1 MRAAIF
7 TALSEFHK
15 TVGGHFMAAAVIYWS
30 GTGNT
35 EAMAKAVAQGAGVEA
50 ISVTDFNGNI
60 ADYDALGLGSPAM
73 GDEVLE
79 ESEFEPFFAGIEDKI
94 SGKKIVL
101 FGSYDW
107 GDGQFMRTWEDRVRA
122 AGATIVNDAGFT
134 VNLEPN
140 DTELAE
146 LRKLGEELAS

>member
-1 MRAAIF
+1 
-7 TALSEFHK
+7 
-15 TVGGHFMAAAVIYWS
+15 MAAAVIYWS

-35 EAMAKAVAQGAGVEA
+35 EAMAKAVAEGAGVEA
-50 ISVTDFNGNI
+50 VNVSDFKGDI
-60 ADYDALGLGSPAM
+60 GEFDALGLGSPAM

-122 AGATIVNDAGFT
+122 AGATLINDAGFT
-134 VNLEPN
+134 ANLEPN
-140 DTELAE
+140 EEELAE
-146 LRKLGEELAS
+146 LRKLGKALVS